1 MDRANRLG
9 MAIALLSA
17 LHLAAYFLFKES
29 PVWFNVS
36 LFVAARVERF
46 TGALPGLLVAFAFTT
61 AGLAI
66 AAAIAEQESRIA
78 AGIFLLIS
86 LFEFWAR
93 LIELEYVVESGT
105 PLSGTLILGLA
116 VSLAAL
122 LIALLA
128 LWVTAR
134 RRWSAD

>member
-1 MDRANRLG
+1 MDKANRLG

-17 LHLAAYFLFKES
+17 AHLAAYFLLKES
-29 PVWFNVS
+29 PVWFHVS
-36 LFVAARVERF
+36 QFVATRIEHYA
-46 TGALPGLLVAFAFTT
+46 GALPGLLVAFAFTT

-78 AGIFLLIS
+78 AGIFLLMS
-86 LFEFWAR
+86 LFELWAR
-93 LIELEYVVESGT
+93 LIELDYVLESGAA
-105 PLSGTLILGLA
+105 LSGSLMLGLA

-134 RRWSAD
+134 RRWSAN